1 MKIIRVIASI
11 MLIMGLVFPV
21 VYNKIIL
28 PPLNEQQSNFQSL
41 VNGMELKF
49 ETGIKFNKMIISK
62 SVFEFLYDYDNKKYT
77 KLDIKNLLFCK
88 LDNKGWKS
96 KGSGIRPD
104 NIWMLT
110 MENEFYLC
118 YIIIYNESFSMAFSY
133 KGLYD

>member
-77 KLDIKNLLFCK
+77 KLDIKNLFNYYKYLYNNISVIRIFFVEIGYLKIFLIK
-88 LDNKGWKS
+88 LL
-96 KGSGIRPD
+96 R
-104 NIWMLT
+104 T
-110 MENEFYLC
+110 
-118 YIIIYNESFSMAFSY
+118 
-133 KGLYD
+133 